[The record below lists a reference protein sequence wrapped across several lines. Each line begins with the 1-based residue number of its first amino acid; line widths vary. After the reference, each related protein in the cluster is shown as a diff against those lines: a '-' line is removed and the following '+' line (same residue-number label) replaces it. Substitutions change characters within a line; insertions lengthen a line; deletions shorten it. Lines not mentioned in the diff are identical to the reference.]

1 MKHSFFYFLSSA
13 LIPELRTDIA
23 AGTSCNVHLRLILIA
38 AVWATPHKLAV
49 LLDYL
54 YFSVIAAHL
63 AIIRLC
69 IKLGVHNI
77 VVDKLHYLKHRR
89 SVVFVSCPISVLLL
103 DEIFLCNLLTVLFLF
118 IKSSLGKAHLTIHD
132 TISNNLLNYY
142 L

>member
-13 LIPELRTDIA
+13 LIPELRSDIA

-38 AVWATPHKLAV
+38 AVGATPHKLAV

-77 VVDKLHYLKHRR
+77 VVDKLHYLKYRR
-89 SVVFVSCPISVLLL
+89 DVLLHIGHL
-103 DEIFLCNLLTVLFLF
+103 DIRNSAARRELLEFGFKLKFTECV
-118 IKSSLGKAHLTIHD
+118 
-132 TISNNLLNYY
+132 Y
-142 L
+142 LSVTWI